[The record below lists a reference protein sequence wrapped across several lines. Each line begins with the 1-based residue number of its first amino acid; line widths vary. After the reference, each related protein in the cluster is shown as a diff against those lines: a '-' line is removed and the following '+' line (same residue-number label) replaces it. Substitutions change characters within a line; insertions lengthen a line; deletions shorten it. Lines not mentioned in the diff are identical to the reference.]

1 MPSMND
7 DAGEQNFVMP
17 FGEHLEELRARII
30 LSMIAPVLIAIP
42 CLIFGNHILQLFLRP
57 VQWALASEHLPFR
70 LQTLSPIEAFM
81 SYLKISIVAAIVFSA
96 PVIMYQLWRFVAPGL
111 RESERRFARLLV
123 PFSAILIIVRILF
136 LYTVALPLSLRMLVR
151 FSKNLDMGPALVHIE
166 QKPTDTNTE
175 PAPDQTDQ
183 PETLVGHIPVLDHQP
198 WNMKAGEMYFDT
210 NMNQLRIML
219 ADGTV
224 LGSDFMAD
232 VGLNQ
237 QFQLKSYINLV
248 LGLILAFSIA
258 FQMPLVILLLGWVH
272 IINVEWLSKNRK
284 YAILAIFII
293 GAVLTPPDVV
303 SQIALAVPLYFLYEL
318 GILLL
323 RIFPTPKRSREE
335 SKN

>member
-1 MPSMND
+1 
-7 DAGEQNFVMP
+7 MP
-17 FGEHLEELRARII
+17 FGEHLEELRARVII
-30 LSMIAPVLIAIP
+30 SLIAPFLIAIP

-111 RESERRFARLLV
+111 RENEQKFARLLV
-123 PFSAILIIVRILF
+123 PFSAILIIVGITF

-151 FSKNLDMGPALVHIE
+151 FGKNLDMGPALVHIE
-166 QKPTDTNTE
+166 KKPTDSPEINTNTNSE
-175 PAPDQTDQ
+175 STSDQTQ
-183 PETLVGHIPVLDHQP
+183 KPPSALNQIPTLDHQP
-198 WNMKAGEMYFDT
+198 WNLKPGEMYFDT
-210 NMNQLRIML
+210 NLNQLRIML
-219 ADGTV
+219 VDGTI

-272 IINVEWLSKNRK
+272 IVNVAWLGKNQK

-323 RIFPTPKRSREE
+323 RIFPSPKM
-335 SKN
+335 SKENNEKV